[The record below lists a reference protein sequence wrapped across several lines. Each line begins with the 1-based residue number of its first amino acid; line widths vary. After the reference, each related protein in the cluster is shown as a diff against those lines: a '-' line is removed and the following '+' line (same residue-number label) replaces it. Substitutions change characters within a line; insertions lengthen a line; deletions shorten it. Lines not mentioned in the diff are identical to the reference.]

1 MEIAVPAKVE
11 LTLHHV
17 KENGD
22 GGFPELDL
30 RGQGDLQ
37 NGTHHGGDKF
47 DFVGTWNE
55 SKWGY

>member
-47 DFVGTWNE
+47 DFVGT
-55 SKWGY
+55 